1 MALSSLRRLG
11 LLASLLATG
20 PALAGVV
27 SISQTIQG
35 SQRWQQT
42 LEIARFD
49 SRLGELR
56 EIRLQFDFSAEH
68 QYQVANPYDHAIDA
82 DLRFVSI
89 FKVNSDGPITAS
101 ALMTS
106 GITRPLAVSAGWLSG
121 VERQSERETSSYL
134 QHLGAYIGTGT
145 WALRVDS
152 INDVSPSYLTADVP
166 IVGSW
171 NTARMAF
178 QLDYVYDEPPPP
190 PQPQPQPLPEPATP
204 ALAALAL
211 LAGLAPRLARRGATA
226 RP

>member
-1 MALSSLRRLG
+1 MTLSSLRRLS
-11 LLASLLATG
+11 LLASLLAAG

-27 SISQTIQG
+27 SISQTLQG

-56 EIRLQFDFSAEH
+56 EIRLQVDFSAEH
-68 QYQVANPYDHAIDA
+68 QYLVNNPYDHAIDA
-82 DLRFVSI
+82 DLRFVSL
-89 FKVNSDGPITAS
+89 FGAYGDGPIAAS
-101 ALMTS
+101 AEMTRA
-106 GITRPLAVSAGWLSG
+106 IALPLAVSADWLSG
-121 VERQSERETSSYL
+121 VERQSAKQTSSYV

-145 WALRVDS
+145 WALTVDS
-152 INDVSPSYLTADVP
+152 LNEVSPSYLTADVP
-166 IVGSW
+166 NVGSW
-171 NTARMAF
+171 TTARMAL
-178 QLDYVYDEPPPP
+178 QLDYVYDEPP

-211 LAGLAPRLARRGATA
+211 LAGLATRRGRRGATA